1 MPQSLGVTLFC
12 RASLKGNRLKVEATI
27 YPTRAADLPPAW
39 IAELETRSTAS
50 PVVVSD
56 VEWDGERLERV
67 RLRTASCA
75 NWPSVAFSAA
85 GNLLPDFPLIN
96 KSFELC
102 YACVD
107 R

>member
-50 PVVVSD
+50 Y
-56 VEWDGERLERV
+56 G
-67 RLRTASCA
+67 

-85 GNLLPDFPLIN
+85 GNLLPDSP
-96 KSFELC
+96 
-102 YACVD
+102 
-107 R
+107 

>member
-50 PVVVSD
+50 Y
-56 VEWDGERLERV
+56 
-67 RLRTASCA
+67 A